1 MVHRG
6 FQTAWDE
13 IADGVLGTIEEA
25 LEEFPDFDIVFA
37 GGSMGGAVATLGAA
51 NARAAGHEVDLYTF
65 GSPRVGNDILSDF
78 ITNQPGA
85 EYRVTHNEDPVPRLP
100 PTTLFPAYR
109 HISPEYWLTG
119 EPADPDHWPVE
130 DIKVCEGN
138 ASRECIARP
147 GNGNNILDHTFY
159 LGSLECWAEDAAGTF
174 GVSDIPP
181 EIQEEIL
188 KNAEAETNAV
198 PV

>member
-1 MVHRG
+1 MAHQG

-13 IADGVLGTIEEA
+13 IADGVFSAIEEGLA
-25 LEEFPDFDIVFA
+25 EFPDFDIVFA

-51 NARAAGHEVDLYTF
+51 NARAAGYAVDLYTF
-65 GSPRVGNDILSDF
+65 GSPRIGNGPLSDF

-85 EYRVTHNEDPVPRLP
+85 VYRVTHNQDPVPRLP
-100 PTTLFPAYR
+100 PMTLFPAYR

-138 ASRECIARP
+138 DSRDCIANLR
-147 GNGNNILDHTFY
+147 NGSDLMDHTFY
-159 LGSLECWAEDAAGTF
+159 LGGLECWAEGGEGTF
-174 GVSDIPP
+174 GVSPIPADL
-181 EIQEEIL
+181 QQQVL
-188 KNAEAETNAV
+188 ANADAESTAV